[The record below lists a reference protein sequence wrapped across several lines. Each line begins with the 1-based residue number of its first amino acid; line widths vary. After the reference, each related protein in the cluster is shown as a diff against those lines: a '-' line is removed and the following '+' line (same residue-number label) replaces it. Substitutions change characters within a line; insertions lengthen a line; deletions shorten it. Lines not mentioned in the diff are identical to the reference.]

1 MPGKKHVKGGKKG
14 KKGGKRG
21 NGNGG
26 NKNVNE
32 SNERNGGLTST
43 LGNVRSN
50 DKIANKEMD
59 MDHASTA
66 SIDGTHD
73 GIWLYDG
80 NGMMIDFDDENFESD
95 LKEDWEDELDELR
108 EEFGHDDLPRWE
120 DEFVELDMKT
130 IQAVCLSLKQR
141 GLHLASGVLRRV
153 VQAESSDYHVPSF
166 VRITK
171 LEDYEMKDLLSK
183 KKKGNLLFSAK
194 KYDQAAE
201 MYDEALMDIMGTS
214 LFVSPE
220 EQVKEVINV
229 LSNLSECYLRLEA
242 YDDAAG
248 RATDALVLDNDH
260 AKSRIR
266 RAKAELAIYQQQ
278 EQGSLPYLAQACHDL
293 EEVLTGADDG
303 PCGPDHTKIAIEVAQ
318 ELLHETNLLLE
329 IEREKMAEESPQTNF
344 DLLVRI
350 YKSKCW

>member
-1 MPGKKHVKGGKKG
+1 MPGKKHTKAGKKG

-32 SNERNGGLTST
+32 GNERNGGLTP
-43 LGNVRSN
+43 G
-50 DKIANKEMD
+50 KIAKKD
-59 MDHASTA
+59 METNQA
-66 SIDGTHD
+66 SIDEAHD
-73 GIWLYDG
+73 GMWLYDG
-80 NGMMIDFDDENFESD
+80 NGMMVDFDSENFESD
-95 LKEDWEDELDELR
+95 LKEDWEEELNGLR
-108 EEFGHDDLPRWE
+108 EEFGHASDNLPRWE

-130 IQAVCLSLKQR
+130 IEAVALSLKPR
-141 GLHLASGVLRRV
+141 GLHLASGVLRRLI
-153 VQAESSDYHVPSF
+153 QAESSEYHVPSF

-171 LEDYEMKDLLSK
+171 LDEEYEMKDLLSK

-201 MYDEALMDIMGTS
+201 MYDEALMNIMGTS

-229 LSNLSECYLRLEA
+229 MSNLSECYLRLEA
-242 YDDAAG
+242 YSDAAG
-248 RATDALVLDNDH
+248 RATDALVLDSYH

-266 RAKAELAIYQQQ
+266 RAKAELAIYKQK
-278 EQGSLPYLAQACHDL
+278 GSLCSLAQACHDL

-303 PCGPDHTKIAIEVAQ
+303 SGGLDHAKIAIETAQ
-318 ELLHETNLLLE
+318 KLLHEAKEFLE
-329 IEREKMAEESPQTNF
+329 IERHKMAEDRPQADF
-344 DLLVRI
+344 DLLVRL